1 MGWVNIPGD
10 EPIYRL
16 RLTESR
22 WTADPAPI
30 STKLR
35 AMTIYFQVELI
46 FYFYLRLNF
55 FVGWLVDVADS
66 NKLTANLIETC
77 TVCLWSAAKPR
88 SHESIQTRLVVCK
101 DSHFRLIYDGT
112 D

>member
-22 WTADPAPI
+22 SSPDFYETESDDNLF
-30 STKLR
+30 SSR
-35 AMTIYFQVELI
+35 AY

-88 SHESIQTRLVVCK
+88 SHESIQTRLVVCT
-101 DSHFRLIYDGT
+101 DSDFRLIYDGT

>member
-1 MGWVNIPGD
+1 MGEHPRRRADIQTQTDG
-10 EPIYRL
+10 EQ
-16 RLTESR
+16 TESR
-22 WTADPAPI
+22 SSPDFYETESDDNLF
-30 STKLR
+30 SSR
-35 AMTIYFQVELI
+35 AY

-88 SHESIQTRLVVCK
+88 SHESIQTRLVVCT

>member
-1 MGWVNIPGD
+1 MGEHPRRRADIQTQTDGEQMDNRSSPD
-10 EPIYRL
+10 FYE
-16 RLTESR
+16 TES
-22 WTADPAPI
+22 DDNLF
-30 STKLR
+30 SSR
-35 AMTIYFQVELI
+35 AY
-46 FYFYLRLNF
+46 FYFCLNF

-88 SHESIQTRLVVCK
+88 SHESIQTRLVVCT